1 MQTSIVSLLYQLT
14 GGNLKNTVKQIRI
27 QAICCGIIGFSLLM
41 ALVFLNVLSFLALC
55 LVMHPVGAATTM
67 VFIWF
72 FVAGLSVLLS
82 RFFKAYQQRNYQRHY
97 EEQHR
102 KFMTESTLSSIAM
115 LGKYLPLVKLG
126 LPALGLAAYFLWQK
140 DKKDHF

>member
-14 GGNLKNTVKQIRI
+14 GRNLKNTIKQIRI

-97 EEQHR
+97 KEQHR

-126 LPALGLAAYFLWQK
+126 VPALGLAAYFLWQK